1 MIFLM
6 RIFFAVFFFASSAH
20 AVRLKDIANVRGV
33 RDNQLIGYG
42 LVVGL
47 KGTGDSKSEFTN
59 KSMAR
64 MLDKLGIK
72 VEDGDVAKKNV
83 AAVLITATL
92 PPFARAGNKMD
103 ITVNSIGDAASL
115 ENGTL
120 VQSPLRASDQNVY
133 AVAQGAISI
142 GRTSGKTVHSTVGTI
157 SGGAIIEKDVLQD
170 NFTNR
175 KVYRLTLHNPDITT
189 AVRIAQTVNMD
200 LGGKYATAMDP
211 ATVDVVVPFSY
222 EGKGIE
228 LLATIESLNIE
239 PDQKAKVVINEK
251 TGTVIIGENVRIST
265 VAISHG
271 DINLK
276 VGGAKAAPTAAPGP
290 VAAANSPDMA
300 PPAPVDAPA
309 APTSAPAP
317 QAPLVAPETAP
328 TMESVPMRAP
338 ASIVASAPQKDK
350 NVKLLTESVSVGEL
364 VQSLNQ
370 MGVSPKDLIVILQNI
385 KASGALQGELEIL

>member
-1 MIFLM
+1 MISTIRVLVAVL
-6 RIFFAVFFFASSAH
+6 FFSSVAE

-64 MLDKLGIK
+64 MLDKLGVK
-72 VEDGDVAKKNV
+72 VEDGEVAKKNV

-103 ITVNSIGDAASL
+103 ITVNSIGDASSL
-115 ENGTL
+115 EGGTL

-133 AVAQGAISI
+133 AVAQGAISV
-142 GRTSGKTVHSTVGTI
+142 GRSSGKTVHSTVGSI
-157 SGGAIIEKDVLQD
+157 SGGAIIEKDILQD

-175 KVYRLTLHNPDITT
+175 KMYRLTLHNPDITT
-189 AVRIAQTVNMD
+189 AVRISQTVNMD
-200 LGGKYATAMDP
+200 LGGKYATAVDP
-211 ATVDVVVPFSY
+211 ATVDIVVPFSY
-222 EGKGIE
+222 EGKGVE
-228 LLATIESLNIE
+228 LLATIESLNVE
-239 PDQKAKVVINEK
+239 PDLKAKVVINEK

-276 VGGAKAAPTAAPGP
+276 VGAKPEPAAAPPMAAQ
-290 VAAANSPDMA
+290 A
-300 PPAPVDAPA
+300 PPAPTPAPA
-309 APTSAPAP
+309 AEAAAPLAPVPSATAPAT
-317 QAPLVAPETAP
+317 AEAIPL
-328 TMESVPMRAP
+328 RAP
-338 ASIVASAPQKDK
+338 AAVNVATYTPNKKDA
-350 NVKLLTESVSVGEL
+350 VKLMQETVSVGEL